1 MLQKYFSYFNGLC
14 PKPKGLLPVCLWQ
27 AIKIR
32 LFEIATSNLLL
43 ASHKGLVILLW
54 RYNTAM
60 CSIFTFW
67 HEWLAIPVMF
77 YTFNCVILS
86 YSYLQLL
93 KSVILVHVVWAH
105 VLQALLLM
113 SVFVLMVEQIPAVK
127 VRLIF
132 YNAYCYWLP
141 SSSLVIHGIHGAL
154 YATGGLV
161 WRNDILTELLIL
173 GCHLRNATN
182 KALK

>member
-1 MLQKYFSYFNGLC
+1 
-14 PKPKGLLPVCLWQ
+14 
-27 AIKIR
+27 
-32 LFEIATSNLLL
+32 
-43 ASHKGLVILLW
+43 
-54 RYNTAM
+54 
-60 CSIFTFW
+60 
-67 HEWLAIPVMF
+67 MF

-132 YNAYCYWLP
+132 TMLIAIGFP
-141 SSSLVIHGIHGAL
+141 SSSFGIHGIHGAL

-161 WRNDILTELLIL
+161 WTNDILTELLIL
-173 GCHLRNATN
+173 G
-182 KALK
+182 